1 MTPHWVHGFTDIGCA
16 LLFIL
21 LSVPLVYRK
30 IPMNRWYGFRLRKSF
45 QSDECWFSINEYGGR
60 QLILWS
66 LPLIVTGAIKI
77 FLPMDGLE
85 DSVAAILGAG
95 PLVVCMGI
103 AIVRTLIFAKKLQ
116 VVSGR
121 IERSCGK
128 SA

>member
-1 MTPHWVHGFTDIGCA
+1 MPHLSQGFPDIGCA

-30 IPMNRWYGFRLRKSF
+30 IPMNRWYGFRFRKSF
-45 QSDECWFSINEYGGR
+45 QSGECWFSINEYGGR
-60 QLILWS
+60 QFILWS

-85 DSVAAILGAG
+85 DLMAAILGAG
-95 PLVVCMGI
+95 PLVVCTGV
-103 AIVRTLIFAKKLQ
+103 AIVRTLMFATKLQ

-121 IERSCGK
+121 IERS
-128 SA
+128 